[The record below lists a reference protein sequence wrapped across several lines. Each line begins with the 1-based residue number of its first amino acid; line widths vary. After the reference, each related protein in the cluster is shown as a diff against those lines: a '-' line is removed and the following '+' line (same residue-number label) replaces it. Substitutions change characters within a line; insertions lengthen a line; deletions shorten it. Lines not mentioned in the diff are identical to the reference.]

1 MPDCGSQ
8 SSCRP
13 EFNHH
18 QQSDTIIMAATHMCR
33 KMGTTEGRVRRIVM
47 SVEENKDLSRRWLEG
62 IWGKGNLATVDEL
75 AGAGFVWHWAPV
87 GVAGDREGYKQ
98 FVRMNFA
105 AVSDVSS
112 VTEDIVAEG
121 DKVASRWTWRATHKG
136 EFMGVPPT
144 GKQMT
149 LTGMC
154 INRIVDGKIVE
165 EWGEMDMLGVM
176 QQLGA
181 APPPS

>member
-1 MPDCGSQ
+1 
-8 SSCRP
+8 
-13 EFNHH
+13 
-18 QQSDTIIMAATHMCR
+18 
-33 KMGTTEGRVRRIVM
+33 M
-47 SVEENKDLSRRWLEG
+47 SVEENKDLARRWLDVVWGEG
-62 IWGKGNLATVDEL
+62 SLAAVDEL
-75 AGAGFVWHWAPV
+75 AGADFVWHWAPG
-87 GVAGDREGYKQ
+87 GVAADREGYKE
-98 FVRMNFA
+98 FVKQNFA

-112 VTEDIVAEG
+112 IIEDIVAEG

-144 GKQMT
+144 GKQIA

-181 APPPS
+181 VPPSS